1 MILCKLAMQLNC
13 FLPNSTLYYDSQ
25 TQLIQ
30 LEAWPN
36 MLLQSSELV
45 QCKQLNN
52 YQFQTLVKIARSTF
66 QSTVTQFSYNQSISL
81 QLSCITGD
89 SKCERAY
96 IKQYTV
102 ASYSLKFLAVNI
114 TLQGAAGYFRIRKFD
129 HNNCFTNVK
138 MEFSLQNAIEQID
151 ATMQPNACSTSVNT
165 NQIIYQLTQN
175 DIVKFEKVFTFEQL
189 GLNFLTDKIN
199 YTNQISQISLLCL
212 SDILCINTI
221 DLLLDSPFPNIN
233 VVLITQSLNKGIVQ
247 NQTINTDFS
256 IFKHKLTES
265 CFSQISLSL
274 HTSLIKA
281 NFKPN
286 SATFCSKA
294 YFKSLFSFNNIIVET
309 GVQTPS
315 GQFVYDVQ
323 DDNFPFMTNYSLIF
337 NCNNQG
343 TQIQQ
348 MDPTFCKQQIEILQ
362 TDVQNAVKMTKS
374 ITFEFKDSDK
384 IQEKLYFVP
393 IEDQQ
398 NFFSSTGDL
407 SNLKLC
413 LILKQSPI
421 KKYVIVEIEN
431 SNGNY
436 FEYELVLEVDLLNY
450 CFSIEKSTQ
459 NTLLNVYKNKGYVDM
474 YLNGEYTPIIQLNDL
489 IIDESFNEAVY
500 SLLIILF
507 IIIVYGITILFK
519 IKKEQKFGI
528 SKK

>member
-1 MILCKLAMQLNC
+1 
-13 FLPNSTLYYDSQ
+13 
-25 TQLIQ
+25 
-30 LEAWPN
+30 
-36 MLLQSSELV
+36 
-45 QCKQLNN
+45 
-52 YQFQTLVKIARSTF
+52 
-66 QSTVTQFSYNQSISL
+66 
-81 QLSCITGD
+81 
-89 SKCERAY
+89 
-96 IKQYTV
+96 
-102 ASYSLKFLAVNI
+102 
-114 TLQGAAGYFRIRKFD
+114 
-129 HNNCFTNVK
+129 

-151 ATMQPNACSTSVNT
+151 ATMQPNACSTSVNI
-165 NQIIYQLTQN
+165 NQIIYQLTKD

-199 YTNQISQISLLCL
+199 YTNQISQIQLLCL
-212 SDILCINTI
+212 SDLLCINTI
-221 DLLLDSPFPNIN
+221 DQLLDSPFPNIN
-233 VVLITQSLNKGIVQ
+233 VVLITQSQNKGIIQ

-256 IFKHKLTES
+256 IFKHKLTET
-265 CFSQISLSL
+265 CFASISLSL

-286 SATFCSKA
+286 SATFCSNA
-294 YFKSLFSFNNIIVET
+294 YFKSLFSYNNIVVET
-309 GVQTPS
+309 GVQTSS

-343 TQIQQ
+343 TQTQQ
-348 MDPTFCKQQIEILQ
+348 IDPLFCKKQIELLQ
-362 TDVQNAVKMTKS
+362 TDKMNMNVQNAVTMTKS
-374 ITFEFKDSDK
+374 ITLEFKDSDI

-393 IEDQQ
+393 NEDQQ

-431 SNGNY
+431 TNGNY

-450 CFSIEKSTQ
+450 CFSIDKTTQ
-459 NTLLNVYKNKGYVDM
+459 NTLLNVYKNKGYIDM
-474 YLNGEYTPIIQLNDL
+474 YLNGEYTPIILLNDF

-500 SLLIILF
+500 SLLITLF
-507 IIIVYGITILFK
+507 IIIVYGITVLFK
-519 IKKEQKFGI
+519 IKKDQKFGSI